1 MKSFEFSYENYVI
14 ILLNPCA
21 GFSER
26 SIEEKNM
33 DFKGK
38 IEKKK
43 AYLQATFH
51 IKEIGMFGS
60 VVKGTE
66 RERSDIDILV
76 EFEEGYKDFFN
87 YMRLKQCLENLLG
100 KKVDLVMK
108 KAIKPRLKERILNE
122 VEYV

>member
-1 MKSFEFSYENYVI
+1 
-14 ILLNPCA
+14 
-21 GFSER
+21 
-26 SIEEKNM
+26 M

-51 IKEIGMFGS
+51 VKEIGIFGS
-60 VVKGTE
+60 VVRETE

-76 EFEEGYKDFFN
+76 EFGEGYKDFFN
-87 YMRLKQCLENLLG
+87 YMRLKEYLENLLG